1 MKKLFTLL
9 LLGGTLTV
17 NAQQVNGSFDGA
29 WEDCQPYT
37 GGSTTTKGK
46 QPVGWTIS
54 HIAGTYM
61 GSWLGWMGST
71 TVASQVA
78 GYDGSSWAVELKNSP
93 NSVSKNQIV
102 PAYITLGTTWNTA
115 TGTNGSNADGGTFG
129 GTSFVKRPDAIK
141 FYYKRSASNDEPAS
155 IVAYLWSGAWTQ
167 EDVPVNV
174 AVTGSPTKISMVDRD
189 RNILDIAT
197 SQGGSVSS
205 NNGKLIASINE
216 HITEKPSEWKE
227 YTAVFN
233 YNDRNAIPEKINIIL
248 AANDY
253 FGAASNVTKDN
264 TLTVDNVELVY
275 YNTLSDLTY
284 DGHELNFD
292 ENTFNYD
299 LSDVEYDKNKLSYS
313 KKAVG
318 GIVEENYNETSGVL
332 TLLVKGDDDSSNSY
346 QLSFR
351 KPYSG
356 EISSISYNGTPIQD
370 FAQGTKHYYSVV
382 GEYTEGCI
390 TATTVDEGLKATVTY
405 DATTR
410 IATISV
416 PESGKNIQYYVKFAR
431 EATSYESKLIISM
444 NNSFLSAPAQNVGI
458 SAVNNGTVDLQLANF
473 EFYGNILGDI
483 YVHNIPIDA
492 EGNIAKTD
500 NIRIFGDAGNTL
512 GDLPLELEG
521 QITENKLSCTLNI
534 TWMGASIVVTVYPVS
549 TPSIVATGIVAL
561 DLSAVKEGLTNPN
574 CLIYADE
581 NASNLPNV
589 IANGVCAS
597 MNITDGY
604 ELGVPQ
610 VFSATNIALN
620 RTFPAGWN
628 TICLP
633 FATSTAMF
641 GTDVKAQA
649 FASADDNGLNFAEV
663 TELDANKPYLIY
675 FPSETTAPIYLSAEV
690 ETTTPVALTF
700 DDFTFCGSYEA
711 SISMAGKYGVADQE
725 GVQKLVLGGEDS
737 TLKATRAYF
746 TKSGDQP
753 AMININLDGNAT
765 GIENIEQNQADIYD
779 VYNLQGQLIRKNATS
794 LNGLAKG
801 IYIVNGKKVMV
812 K

>member
-17 NAQQVNGSFDGA
+17 NAQQVNGGFDET

-37 GGSTTTKGK
+37 GGSTTTIGK

-115 TGTNGSNADGGTFG
+115 TGTDGSNADGGTFG
-129 GTSFVKRPDAIK
+129 GISFVKRPDAIK

-197 SQGGSVSS
+197 SQGGSISS

-216 HITEKPSEWKE
+216 HITKKTSDWEE
-227 YTAVFN
+227 YIAVFN
-233 YNDRNAIPEKINIIL
+233 YEDRNTIPEKINIIL

-264 TLTVDNVELVY
+264 TLTVDNVELIY
-275 YNTLSDLTY
+275 YNTLSDLAY
-284 DGHELNFD
+284 DGKELNFD

-299 LSDVEYDKNKLSYS
+299 LSDVEYDKSKLSYT

-318 GIVEENYNETSGVL
+318 GIVEKNYNETSGVL

-356 EISSISYNGTPIQD
+356 EISSISYNGTPIQN
-370 FAQGTKHYYSVV
+370 FAQGTNHYYSVV

-405 DATTR
+405 DVTTR

-458 SAVNNGTVDLQLANF
+458 SAVNNSTVDLQLANF

-500 NIRIFGDAGNTL
+500 NIRIFGDAGNEL
-512 GDLPLELEG
+512 GDLPLELNG
-521 QITENKLSCTLNI
+521 QITENELSCTLNI
-534 TWMGASIVVTVYPVS
+534 TWMGAPIVVTVYPVS
-549 TPSIVATGIVAL
+549 TSSIVATGIAGL
-561 DLSAVKEGLTNPN
+561 DLSAVQTGLTNPN
-574 CLIYADE
+574 CLVYADE
-581 NASNLPNV
+581 NATNLPNV

-604 ELGVPQ
+604 ELGIPQ
-610 VFSATNIALN
+610 AFSATNIALN
-620 RTFPAGWN
+620 RTFPAGWS

-633 FATSTAMF
+633 FATSTAAF
-641 GTDVKAQA
+641 GTGVKAQA

-690 ETTTPVALTF
+690 ENTAPVSVTF
-700 DDFTFCGSYEA
+700 GDFTFCGSYAA
-711 SISMAGKYGVADQE
+711 SMSMSGKYGVADQ
-725 GVQKLVLGGEDS
+725 GDVQKLMLGGEHS
-737 TLKATRAYF
+737 TLGATRAYF

-753 AMININLDGNAT
+753 AQIRLNLDGNTTA
-765 GIENIEQNQADIYD
+765 IDEVEQAETTFT
-779 VYNLQGQLIRKNATS
+779 VYTLQGVLVREQATT
-794 LNGLAKG
+794 LNGLPKG
-801 IYIVNGKKVMV
+801 IYIVNGKKMIV